1 MGHFARW
8 VLENPV
14 TLGVIGYVLI
24 VVPIMG
30 IWAIH
35 KYGWQHWAPFDKGH
49 KKQYNQQ
56 VNNRDQRSLVAHFT
70 WAEGVAGSNPAS
82 RTYKNLLMKMTQ
94 ELQSFTVEEFQA
106 DFDSLLDRVEN
117 GESFIITSEHGNA
130 VIVPYKEVVEIFED
144 AKVDDEVIRIHIDH
158 EEGS

>member
-1 MGHFARW
+1 MLVLGTRGHR
-8 VLENPV
+8 
-14 TLGVIGYVLI
+14 
-24 VVPIMG
+24 
-30 IWAIH
+30 
-35 KYGWQHWAPFDKGH
+35 FDPC
-49 KKQYNQQ
+49 
-56 VNNRDQRSLVAHFT
+56 RPDI
-70 WAEGVAGSNPAS
+70 
-82 RTYKNLLMKMTQ
+82 NLLMKMTQ